1 MISKFG
7 VFLFLCGAV
16 LWISPGVAK
25 EAVFVLDH
33 TLKAWDVITFDN
45 KKPNRFGICGVGCI
59 EAETAASVSIISKPV
74 SIDLAKYPVFSWE
87 WKIDRPVAI
96 SDLTVKGKDDRSVAV
111 YVAFPYDPDKANF
124 SEKISRTMIEIFQG
138 SDAPGRSISYV
149 WGGYG
154 NPADVVKSPY
164 YGTVNAMIIG
174 RNQSAPVGD
183 WIIEKMDLV
192 ADHKRIYGYVPT
204 TVSHVSISADSDDI
218 GGQRRSFVRNIE
230 FSAK

>member
-1 MISKFG
+1 
-7 VFLFLCGAV
+7 
-16 LWISPGVAK
+16 
-25 EAVFVLDH
+25 
-33 TLKAWDVITFDN
+33 
-45 KKPNRFGICGVGCI
+45 
-59 EAETAASVSIISKPV
+59 
-74 SIDLAKYPVFSWE
+74 
-87 WKIDRPVAI
+87 
-96 SDLTVKGKDDRSVAV
+96 
-111 YVAFPYDPDKANF
+111 
-124 SEKISRTMIEIFQG
+124 MIEIFQG

-154 NPADVVKSPY
+154 NPADVVESPY